1 MHEPPKRHLI
11 SRGNAMLDRMM
22 AFRDRFGYSPRLS
35 EQMSVPSY
43 LALIQQALDRGD
55 VPTELQQKVAQQQAT
70 PQPRPHA

>member
-1 MHEPPKRHLI
+1 MNEPPKRHLI

-43 LALIQQALDRGD
+43 LDLIQQALDRGD
-55 VPTELQQKVAQQQAT
+55 VPAQLQQKTVGHQARS
-70 PQPRPHA
+70 QPGRSV